1 MIKYLEMRS
10 ELIDLLHA
18 LSDSDYQ
25 RNCWVLGDC
34 PPGVIDNF
42 DLAVQFLFDDTQLAQ
57 KPELWVG
64 EILKSNIE
72 ADAMRNLGDAINGIL
87 NVYGTDKS
95 DAEYINT
102 REWSDV
108 IKLASEALKIIVTE
122 H

>member
-1 MIKYLEMRS
+1 
-10 ELIDLLHA
+10 
-18 LSDSDYQ
+18 
-25 RNCWVLGDC
+25 
-34 PPGVIDNF
+34 
-42 DLAVQFLFDDTQLAQ
+42 
-57 KPELWVG
+57 
-64 EILKSNIE
+64 
-72 ADAMRNLGDAINGIL
+72 MRNLGDAINGIL